1 MFESCHSVTE
11 AAYVYRQL
19 GFAVSCAHDR
29 VSLVANDRLGAVAMP
44 AELGKQLRAVLAE
57 EQDWSDGVPILSYA
71 RARREWVFLVGPAWG
86 RPLSPGRARPISDLE
101 NHGVRILESGQRIW
115 LPMTDNQTGWFWVS
129 PPQNAKLVPA
139 RTTLISAAR
148 RLLEHRQI
156 SPAWV

>member
-11 AAYVYRQL
+11 VAYVYRRL
-19 GFAVSCAHDR
+19 GFTVSCAHDR

-44 AELGKQLRAVLAE
+44 AELGKQVREVLAE
-57 EQDWSDGVPILSYA
+57 EQDWSEGMPILSYA

-86 RPLSPGRARPISDLE
+86 RPLSPGRARRVADLE
-101 NHGVRILESGQRIW
+101 YHGVRVLESGQRIW

-139 RTTLISAAR
+139 RTTLILAAR
-148 RLLEHRQI
+148 RALERRQM
-156 SPAWV
+156 SSAWV